1 MFILVQAHQYTRYKP
16 LMDQAFRLRKRVFH
30 DQLGWAVT
38 IDDDCEHDEYDAL
51 RPAYLMWCNDRA
63 DRLYGTLRLMPTT
76 GPTLLYDVFRDTF
89 AGASLIAPGIYE
101 GTRMC
106 LDEETLS
113 EDFPSLETGKAF
125 GMLLLALC
133 ECGLSHGIETLVS
146 NYEPQLARVYRRA
159 GLAVEE
165 VGRADGYGRSPVC
178 CGVFEVSEE
187 VRTRMQQALG
197 VATPLYAGY
206 RPHKLRTAR
215 PCAYR
220 PDPGVVQRAVATT
233 CASTAIIAGKDNILV
248 DENVELVARP
258 DLDGGLNIQV
268 LGNRLLRDAAEG
280 LGKVSTRRV

>member
-1 MFILVQAHQYTRYKP
+1 MFILVQAHQYTRYEA

-38 IDDDCEHDEYDAL
+38 IDGDCERDEYDAL

-63 DRLYGTLRLMPTT
+63 DCLYGTLRLMPTT

-106 LDEETLS
+106 LDEKTLS

-146 NYEPQLARVYRRA
+146 NYEPHLARVYRRA

-165 VGRADGYGRSPVC
+165 VGRAEGYGRCPVC
-178 CGVFEVSEE
+178 CGFFEVSEE

-206 RPHKLRTAR
+206 RPRK
-215 PCAYR
+215 
-220 PDPGVVQRAVATT
+220 
-233 CASTAIIAGKDNILV
+233 IADSETV
-248 DENVELVARP
+248 R
-258 DLDGGLNIQV
+258 
-268 LGNRLLRDAAEG
+268 
-280 LGKVSTRRV
+280 VSA